1 MRGLRVLPSVVAPVQ
16 FNAIYHG
23 IEAMVGAPQKRRD
36 HFAKAFSD
44 YIGCSQ
50 CYLVSSGRAAL
61 YVILNAMSELS
72 ARTEVIVPAYT
83 CPSVAVA
90 VRRAGLKPTLCDV
103 SIESLNMDTSH
114 LEDLI
119 SERTLCVIATH
130 MFGFPCDIYRI
141 CEIADSAGAWVVED
155 AAQSAGAK
163 YEGYRVGTFGAA
175 SLFSLGMGKN
185 FTTGNGG
192 IICVNSPEIEEIIA
206 DSVNKLAEPGLVK
219 AFTSRTTLIVYWLL
233 VRSGTFGL
241 VLLLWNHDDDNNDN
255 FPVTR
260 LSGPQST
267 VGSELLAELDNL
279 NSLRTSNGAF
289 IASALEE
296 VTTIHIPKPIHGA
309 DSMYLRELLSNL
321 VFRG

>member
-1 MRGLRVLPSVVAPVQ
+1 
-16 FNAIYHG
+16 
-23 IEAMVGAPQKRRD
+23 
-36 HFAKAFSD
+36 
-44 YIGCSQ
+44 
-50 CYLVSSGRAAL
+50 
-61 YVILNAMSELS
+61 
-72 ARTEVIVPAYT
+72 
-83 CPSVAVA
+83 
-90 VRRAGLKPTLCDV
+90 
-103 SIESLNMDTSH
+103 MDTSH

-119 SERTLCVIATH
+119 SERTLCVVATH

-219 AFTSRTTLIVYWLL
+219 AFTSLTTLIVYWLL
-233 VRSGTFGL
+233 VRPGTFGL

-296 VTTIHIPKPIHGA
+296 VTTIHIPKPIHGT
-309 DSMYLRELLSNL
+309 DSVYLRLPMLFQDEETRDATWMALRRQSILAAKSYQALTGLTNADYVKRTILTLPTHPYVRSHDIETMISTITTLNRPELLEDSKL
-321 VFRG
+321 